1 LFLVWEEV
9 KMKGFRTGIV
19 STVKGYSGNEAEM
32 SYTPN
37 GKAVTKF
44 RLAVGS
50 GEKSPATWFTCHVWE
65 EHDAKLAQE
74 VVCKK
79 GLAVVATGRQVNREY
94 QGKHYTDLHVTEL
107 HVEQDGVLKK
117 VELTDV
123 KAPEGSGE

>member
-1 LFLVWEEV
+1 
-9 KMKGFRTGIV
+9 MKKGGEMKEFRSGIV
-19 STVKGYSGNEAEM
+19 SSVKGYSGNEAEM

-65 EHDAKLAQE
+65 EHDAKLVQDM
-74 VVCKK
+74 VSKK
-79 GLAVVATGRQVNREY
+79 GLAVVAVGRQVNREY
-94 QGKHYTDLHVTEL
+94 RGKHYIDLHVSEL

-117 VELTDV
+117 LELTDV
-123 KAPEGSGE
+123 KAPEGNLE